1 MIWLILILNISSDME
16 KAPTFESY
24 DLEGELVILDSLNK
38 KKLLIIDFWSTICE
52 PCVRQL
58 DKAKELI
65 EAYGDSLYYI
75 AINEDPPM
83 FQNRAKN
90 FARSKDFKF
99 IIILDEDG
107 SIMENYG
114 VTTLPTTYFLDDSL
128 RILEIHQGFKVGDE
142 EWFQETIK
150 KYLGI
155 KE

>member
-1 MIWLILILNISSDME
+1 MIWLILILNISSDLE

-65 EAYGDSLYYI
+65 EAYKDSLFYI

-99 IIILDEDG
+99 MIILDEDG
-107 SIMENYG
+107 SIMEDYG

-128 RILEIHQGFKVGDE
+128 RIIEIHQGFKVGDE
-142 EWFQETIK
+142 EWFQETIE